1 MNHHTDVLWNYLWE
15 HSDNFVTT
23 THTFMNLNETKIIN
37 EFPIVILC
45 AGNEWLRHFVFT
57 KHMHS
62 LFNIDTPVQLKNIHC
77 NNHSYYVSKY
87 FFKINGNEN
96 FVEIIKLITTQK
108 NIYGNRHCILIDNI
122 ELQNDHQK
130 VSLKHLLEKFSDV
143 AYFIIT
149 CGHMSKL
156 PPWISSHCV
165 YIKCILKNNNHILS
179 ELSDLDVKRQNML
192 MFNSDNDLVSCM
204 LKLTLLTAEPELF
217 KGYRYPFMELCLDTL
232 IINKFQNVFH
242 YNEILIE
249 YCTKI
254 NAACIPIHMISLDV
268 LYYIELRRKHGMSLE
283 FLTDSDMAKIVE
295 ILAKM
300 DEDSIRCNKVLCVVE
315 NYIDDIVLILYNIIP
330 RHFLSVIK
338 PLATNS

>member
-1 MNHHTDVLWNYLWE
+1 MTQHLDVLWKYLWE
-15 HSDNFVTT
+15 NSNQFVEN
-23 THTFMNLNETKIIN
+23 THAFMNLNETRIVN

-62 LFNIDTPVQLKNIHC
+62 LFGIDNPIQLKKIHC

-87 FFKINGNEN
+87 YFKINGNEN

-122 ELQNDHQK
+122 ELQNEHQK
-130 VSLKHLLEKFSDV
+130 VSLKHLLEKFSNV

-165 YIKCILKNNNHILS
+165 FIKCLLKDNIQILS
-179 ELSDLDVKRQNML
+179 QLSDLKTDQLKRL
-192 MFNSDNDLVSCM
+192 LFNSDNDLISCM
-204 LKLTLLTAEPELF
+204 LKLTLLEKEPELF
-217 KGYRYPFMELCLDTL
+217 KGYRYPFMELCLDNL
-232 IINKFQNVFH
+232 ILNKFQNVFQ

-254 NAACIPIHMISLDV
+254 NAACIPINLISLDIM
-268 LYYIELRRKHGMSLE
+268 YYIGLRRKHGMSLE
-283 FLTDSDMAKIVE
+283 FLTDSDMAKIVN
-295 ILAKM
+295 ICTKM
-300 DEDSIRCNKVLCVVE
+300 DEDSIGCNKVLCVIE
-315 NYIDDIVLILYNIIP
+315 NYIDDIVMILYNIIP
-330 RHFLSVIK
+330 PDFLE
-338 PLATNS
+338 PC